1 MLVNSRCF
9 LINRKDLNML
19 NRIFKKIDLL
29 NTYASKNKLYY
40 EQLLLK
46 KEELLQLKNKVFEK
60 YDSLIAA
67 YNDNSSILEL
77 YVNSNNAKNLVI
89 SDDFSYDSFV
99 FENSDFEFLQ
109 SKTAYKLKS
118 KNPVPI
124 TDVRYFFSER
134 NSMNCITFLFSKT
147 QVVNKL
153 QCSFSHIAL
162 GYINPTKIKFIKD
175 GVEYELRE
183 NFERYFDRK
192 EEPSN
197 VYYFYS
203 KDIDGVR
210 FYFDEPYNKIS
221 VNDVQF
227 FLEEFPPIAELS
239 FKYPIESTQ
248 KKLLLKLNY
257 DDFLGSLK
265 FYLYNNNSFKEI
277 ELNNKTAQIDND
289 NNLVFLKVMFNT
301 SNIKKNNQRVLVSE
315 SDVLLPIDDFNCYSF
330 LCDTLEEINIDK
342 NLVFYS
348 NFSLMKDL
356 NSYSPNSISL
366 VQDDPVISD
375 SLILYLK
382 DGEDISDA
390 MFNRLQ
396 DLDVIEHIEFYKKE
410 LIVVSLSLKKIY
422 FAKFLVTEP
431 YKFRVS
437 FSKKIIK
444 EVANVNSYSPFIFDI
459 SVSE

>member
-19 NRIFKKIDLL
+19 NRILKKIDLL

-60 YDSLIAA
+60 YDSLIAT

-183 NFERYFDRK
+183 NFERYFDR
-192 EEPSN
+192 
-197 VYYFYS
+197 
-203 KDIDGVR
+203 
-210 FYFDEPYNKIS
+210 
-221 VNDVQF
+221 
-227 FLEEFPPIAELS
+227 S
-239 FKYPIESTQ
+239 F
-248 KKLLLKLNY
+248 
-257 DDFLGSLK
+257 
-265 FYLYNNNSFKEI
+265 
-277 ELNNKTAQIDND
+277 
-289 NNLVFLKVMFNT
+289 
-301 SNIKKNNQRVLVSE
+301 VS
-315 SDVLLPIDDFNCYSF
+315 
-330 LCDTLEEINIDK
+330 
-342 NLVFYS
+342 
-348 NFSLMKDL
+348 
-356 NSYSPNSISL
+356 
-366 VQDDPVISD
+366 
-375 SLILYLK
+375 
-382 DGEDISDA
+382 
-390 MFNRLQ
+390 
-396 DLDVIEHIEFYKKE
+396 
-410 LIVVSLSLKKIY
+410 
-422 FAKFLVTEP
+422 
-431 YKFRVS
+431 
-437 FSKKIIK
+437 
-444 EVANVNSYSPFIFDI
+444 
-459 SVSE
+459 